1 MSDNY
6 QPACAQ
12 REGGSRN
19 EVKIPE
25 FRRCPMDVQDHP
37 LFGASGLTDEQ
48 AKEVHGYFMT
58 LTIVYVAIA
67 LVAHYL
73 MWIWRPW
80 LGG

>member
-1 MSDNY
+1 
-6 QPACAQ
+6 
-12 REGGSRN
+12 
-19 EVKIPE
+19 
-25 FRRCPMDVQDHP
+25 MDVQDHP
-37 LFGASGLTDEQ
+37 LYGASGLTDEQ